1 MKTLFERLAQGEI
14 LISDG
19 AMGTFLHAK
28 GLAAGECPESWC
40 VSHAEIVR
48 HIAESYAAAGSDIV
62 ETNSFGGNSF
72 KLKAYGLADQAAT
85 FNRAAARLAKAAIAG
100 RGYVAASVGP
110 TGQMVEEEGGNVTAA
125 QLYESFQE
133 QVVAL
138 AEGGADAICV
148 ETMWSVQEAAQAIRA
163 VKQNTSLPA
172 ICTFTFEPG
181 IKGFRTTMGV
191 KPDRAVRAAL
201 ERGSRYGGRK
211 LRQRNRE
218 HDRDYPADARH
229 CARNA
234 DSDPRQRRPA
244 GPRKWRNRVQG
255 DSRIHGFPGCRT
267 DCGGGKRHR
276 WLLRHEPESHCRHG
290 GGGEAAGSK
299 GLNGPRNPRML

>member
-1 MKTLFERLAQGEI
+1 MKTLFERVAQGEI

-40 VSHAEIVR
+40 VARADIVR

-62 ETNSFGGNSF
+62 ETNSFGANSF
-72 KLKAYGLADQAAT
+72 KLKAYGLADQAAI
-85 FNRAAARLAKAAIAG
+85 FNRAAARLAKAAVAG

-110 TGQMVEEEGGNVTAA
+110 TGQMVEEEGGDVTAA

-133 QVVAL
+133 QVIAL
-138 AEGGADAICV
+138 AEGGADAICI

-163 VKQNTSLPA
+163 VKQNTPLPA

-201 ERGSRYGGRK
+201 DAGADMVGANCGNGIANMIEITRQMRATAPQTPILIHANAGLPVVENGETVFKETPEYMASRVAE
-211 LRQRNRE
+211 L
-218 HDRDYPADARH
+218 
-229 CARNA
+229 
-234 DSDPRQRRPA
+234 
-244 GPRKWRNRVQG
+244 
-255 DSRIHGFPGCRT
+255 I
-267 DCGGGKRHR
+267 
-276 WLLRHEPESHCRHG
+276 
-290 GGGEAAGSK
+290 AAGANVIGGCCGTNPNHIAAMAAEVKRLAAK
-299 GLNGPRNPRML
+299 G